1 MDREVTRPG
10 RIYEVAAE
18 HRRALLAGER
28 EAAARMVRAYGE
40 AWKRIQSELEYI
52 TQRIEEARRAGEEV
66 SAAWLYRQRRW
77 QALRE
82 QVLAE
87 VQRFERQVEESVRAE
102 QAEVVA
108 AAQEHAREQA
118 QAAAQTEAK
127 AARIATTWNR
137 LPVQA
142 TEDQVGFLT
151 DGSPLRTLL
160 MGLGSE
166 AAAGV
171 ERALLTGLMTGQNPR
186 KIARFVRQEFGVP
199 LSRALTISR
208 TEVLRSYRESTRRTY
223 QANRHIIRGWRW
235 LAAHQPR
242 TCPACLAMDGSI
254 HPLEE
259 QLDDHPNGR
268 CAMTPVLVD
277 EEPPA
282 RETGVEWFERQDDA
296 TQERILGKAGLAA
309 YKAGAVTL
317 QDFVGRRYSEE
328 WGTTRYAR
336 SLRQILGPEEA
347 LKWRQEAWEKG
358 AESRK
363 ARREAAAR
371 ERDHGD

>member
-1 MDREVTRPG
+1 MDPEVRPG
-10 RIYEVAAE
+10 RIYQVAAE

-28 EAAARMVRAYGE
+28 EAAGRMVRAYGE

-52 TQRIEEARRAGEEV
+52 TQRIKEALAADEEV
-66 SAAWLYRQRRW
+66 SASWLFRQQRW

-82 QVLAE
+82 QVLVE
-87 VQRFERQVEESVRAE
+87 VQRFAGQVEESVRAQ

-118 QAAAQTEAK
+118 QAVAQTEEQ
-127 AARIATTWNR
+127 AARITTSWNR
-137 LPVQA
+137 LPVEA
-142 TEDQVGFLT
+142 TEDLVGFLA

-160 MGLGSE
+160 DGLGAE
-166 AAAGV
+166 ASAGV
-171 ERALLTGLMTGQNPR
+171 QRALLVGLATGQNPR
-186 KIARFVRQEFGVP
+186 QIARIVRQEIGVP
-199 LSRALTISR
+199 LARALTISR

-223 QANRHIIRGWRW
+223 QANRHLIRGWRW

-268 CAMTPVLVD
+268 CAMTPVLAG

-282 RETGVEWFERQDDA
+282 RETGEQWLERQSQEV
-296 TQERILGKAGLAA
+296 QERVLGKAGAAA
-309 YKAGAVTL
+309 YRAGKVKL
-317 QDFVGRRYSEE
+317 QDFVGRRFSPE

-336 SLRQILGPEEA
+336 SLREILGPEEA

-358 AESRK
+358 AE
-363 ARREAAAR
+363 R
-371 ERDHGD
+371 ERDH

>member
-1 MDREVTRPG
+1 MDPEVRPG
-10 RIYEVAAE
+10 RIYQVAAE

-40 AWKRIQSELEYI
+40 SWKRIQSELEYI
-52 TQRIEEARRAGEEV
+52 TRRIEDARRAGEEV

-142 TEDQVGFLT
+142 TEDLVGFLT

-160 MGLGSE
+160 MGLGAE

-358 AESRK
+358 AE
-363 ARREAAAR
+363 R
-371 ERDHGD
+371 ERDH

>member
-87 VQRFERQVEESVRAE
+87 VQRFAGQVEESVRAQ

-118 QAAAQTEAK
+118 QAVAQTEEQ
-127 AARIATTWNR
+127 AARITTTWNR
-137 LPVQA
+137 LPAEA
-142 TEDQVGFLT
+142 TEDLVGFLS
-151 DGSPLRTLL
+151 DGPLRTLL
-160 MGLGSE
+160 DGLGAE

-171 ERALLTGLMTGQNPR
+171 ERSLLVGLATGQNPR

-223 QANRHIIRGWRW
+223 QANSHIIRGWRW

-358 AESRK
+358 AE
-363 ARREAAAR
+363 R
-371 ERDHGD
+371 ERDH

>member
-1 MDREVTRPG
+1 VDSESAPG
-10 RIYEVAAE
+10 RIYEVVEA

-28 EAAARMVRAYGE
+28 EAAALMVRAYAE
-40 AWKRIQSELEYI
+40 AWRRIQSELEYI

-87 VQRFERQVEESVRAE
+87 VQRFAGQVEESVRAQ

-118 QAAAQTEAK
+118 QAVAQTEEQ
-127 AARIATTWNR
+127 AARITTSWNR
-137 LPVQA
+137 LPVEA
-142 TEDQVGFLT
+142 TEDLVGFLSN
-151 DGSPLRTLL
+151 GSPLRTLL
-160 MGLGSE
+160 MGLGAE

-171 ERALLTGLMTGQNPR
+171 ERSLLVGLATGQNPR
-186 KIARFVRQEFGVP
+186 KIARLVRQAFGVP

-208 TEVLRSYRESTRRTY
+208 TEVLRAYRESTRRTY
-223 QANRHIIRGWRW
+223 QQNRHIIRGWRW

-254 HPLEE
+254 HALDER
-259 QLDDHPNGR
+259 LDDHPNGR

-282 RETGVEWFERQDDA
+282 RETGEQWLERQSQEV
-296 TQERILGKAGLAA
+296 QERVLGKAGAAA
-309 YKAGAVTL
+309 YRAGEVKL
-317 QDFVGRRYSEE
+317 QDFVGRRFSPE
-328 WGTTRYAR
+328 WGTTRYAK
-336 SLRQILGPEEA
+336 SLREILGPEEA
-347 LKWRQEAWEKG
+347 LKWRQEA
-358 AESRK
+358 S
-363 ARREAAAR
+363 AR

>member
-10 RIYEVAAE
+10 RIYEVVEA

-40 AWKRIQSELEYI
+40 AWKRIQAELEYI
-52 TQRIEEARRAGEEV
+52 TQRIEEALAADEEV
-66 SAAWLYRQRRW
+66 SASWLMRQRRW

-87 VQRFERQVEESVRAE
+87 VQRFAGQVEESVRAE

-118 QAAAQTEAK
+118 QAAAQTEAQ
-127 AARIATTWNR
+127 AARITTTWNR
-137 LPVQA
+137 LPVEA
-142 TEDQVGFLT
+142 TEDLVGFLT
-151 DGSPLRTLL
+151 DGSPLRMLL
-160 MGLGSE
+160 DGLGEETS
-166 AAAGV
+166 AGV
-171 ERALLTGLMTGQNPR
+171 QRALLVGLATGQNPR
-186 KIARFVRQEFGVP
+186 NIARLVRQAFGVP

-208 TEVLRSYRESTRRTY
+208 TEVLRAYRESTRRTY
-223 QANRHIIRGWRW
+223 QQNRHIIRGWRW

-254 HPLEE
+254 HALDER
-259 QLDDHPNGR
+259 LDDHPNGR

-282 RETGVEWFERQDDA
+282 RETGAEWFDRQDDA

-309 YKAGAVTL
+309 YKAGALKL
-317 QDFVGRRYSEE
+317 QDFVGRRFSPE

-336 SLRQILGPEEA
+336 SLREILGPEEA
-347 LKWRQEAWEKG
+347 LKWR
-358 AESRK
+358 
-363 ARREAAAR
+363 REAAER